1 MANPETIIGSIRQRC
16 TEVFEACQEHLPAV
30 SEDKDD
36 FIAEQGVTFFSDWFA
51 TVVGY
56 DITFS
61 DLADAVTAMETLK
74 TTFEAVRS
82 KLQIVR
88 TR

>member
-1 MANPETIIGSIRQRC
+1 MANPETIVGSIREQC
-16 TEVFEACQEHLPAV
+16 TRVFEACQENLPAAID
-30 SEDKDD
+30 DKDD
-36 FIAEQGVTFFSDWFA
+36 FIAEEGVAFFSDWFN

-56 DITFS
+56 DITFN
-61 DLADAVTAMETLK
+61 DMAGAVTAMETLK